1 LTREESS
8 AAADRAHG
16 RPNRADSGLDF
27 AHYLELASRFALA
40 AAVQDELDRRSA
52 GCAAPRE

>member
-8 AAADRAHG
+8 AAADRAH
-16 RPNRADSGLDF
+16 AATGLDF